1 MGMTIGEKILAR
13 ASGKPTVSAGEI
25 VTAKVDY
32 CMSNDGTTHL
42 NIDIFEKK
50 LKADKVFD
58 PDKMIFIVDHNI
70 PAESPK
76 SAEVHKKMRR
86 FAQQHKLHFFE
97 GTGVCHQIMLEQFV
111 VPGQL
116 IVAADSH
123 TCSYGALGAF
133 GTGVGSTDLT
143 AVMKSG
149 EIWLMVP
156 ETLRFNFHGEFKLG
170 VTSRDL
176 ILKILGDIGANGANY
191 KIMEFG
197 GPAVKNMTI
206 DDRVVLANMA
216 VEAGAKTGLF
226 EPDDTTVDYVKS
238 RGREPV
244 GLFTSDPDAKYEA
257 VYTYDLG
264 ELEPMVAIPHSVDD
278 VHPVSEYGD
287 VKIDQCFIG
296 SCNNGR
302 IESLRLAAQ
311 ILKGRKVHPFV
322 KLLISPASNEV
333 YLQALAEGLVDTFIA
348 SGAIMLNS
356 NCSVCW
362 GSCQG
367 VIGEGEVLL
376 STGTRNFKGRAGHK
390 DSFVYLAS
398 AAAVAAA
405 AITGKITDPR
415 GFLVHE

>member
-13 ASGKPTVSAGEI
+13 ASGKTTVSAGEI

-32 CMSNDGTTHL
+32 CMSNDGTTHI

-50 LKADKVFD
+50 LKADQVFD

-97 GTGVCHQIMLEQFV
+97 GAGVCHQIMLEQFV

-156 ETLRFNFHGEFKLG
+156 ETLRFNFHGEFKPG

-206 DDRVVLANMA
+206 DDRIVLANMA

-226 EPDDTTVDYVKS
+226 EPDEITVDYVKS

-302 IESLRLAAQ
+302 IESLRLAAH

-398 AAAVAAA
+398 AAAVAAS

-415 GFLVHE
+415 GFLAHE